1 MSTVT
6 PSLGDRFVALFLE
19 MLGAITAG
27 SPRHD
32 FAHLALKDGCIS
44 FLGLL
49 RYEWRIL

>member
-6 PSLGDRFVALFLE
+6 PSLGDRFVAFIPRLFD
-19 MLGAITAG
+19 AITAG
-27 SPRHD
+27 SPRQD
-32 FAHLALKDGCIS
+32 LAYPSICCIS